1 VLITITVPGQR
12 DQNKT
17 NPGRKP
23 STKLNYT
30 MRILL
35 PLLLLLSFSLSAQR
49 PPGAGGYG
57 KPAGP
62 SIKGSIKGEVID
74 ATSGAAVEYAT
85 IVLLSADGTKQIT
98 GTVSEAGGSF
108 KLSDI
113 PTGKYQMKVSFIGY
127 EEKTLTEVETTP
139 KNPDLDLE
147 KIELGSDA
155 VLLEGIE
162 VTAKK
167 ALIEN
172 RIDKLIYNADQ
183 DATNQGGD
191 ASDVLRKVPLLSV
204 DLEGNVS
211 LRGSQNLQ
219 ILINGRPSTIFAS
232 SIADALKS
240 IPSDQI
246 KSVEVITTP
255 GAKYDGE
262 GSGGIINIITKRKEA
277 QGFTGTVNSS
287 IGNLQNNGGLNLNAL
302 FGRFGLNGGMN
313 SFWSWK
319 RDAENEFLRTDLL
332 NGSPIRELSQG
343 GVSKSGVL
351 GLNGNLGAFYD
362 FNAYN
367 SINFSGRYN
376 QFRRTNEGTTSG
388 LLNNLTSGE
397 LINFSRFND
406 GLSSNSGFDGTL
418 DYRKTFP
425 DQKYRELVF
434 AFQLSGQNTLT
445 ENEVDQTGDIERY
458 QRDLINENDGLNLE
472 YTGQVDYVH
481 PVNDKLKIE
490 TGVKAVL
497 RRIDSDYFTR
507 VRENDGA
514 EFETDTRLTDLFQYD
529 QDVTAAYLS
538 ANIGLG
544 DNWGVQAGARY
555 ERTTIGG
562 EFVSENPEFNN
573 EYNNFLPSII
583 VNRKLNQF
591 SNLKASYTQ
600 RIQRPSLSFINP
612 FTAIADPNTLQL
624 GNPDLEPELV
634 DQYEITYNTY
644 VKGIVINASIY
655 LRRTSD
661 LIEPFL
667 NLAEDGISSTTTFL
681 NIGESDTYGT
691 NVFTTFKLWKKVQ
704 LRFNVNYGRYNGTGL
719 VGGERLERSANLLSG
734 NAGGSYS
741 LNDKISFDFFAFGR
755 AARQNLQG
763 SNPAFSLFG
772 IGGKYQISERT
783 SLGFR
788 IIEPLAANKVFE
800 SDLAGPTF
808 RQVSSFTIPFRSV
821 GLSFSHKFGQI
832 DFKAQNRRSR
842 VKNDD
847 QKEGQGNQQF

>member
-1 VLITITVPGQR
+1 MKFYLP
-12 DQNKT
+12 
-17 NPGRKP
+17 
-23 STKLNYT
+23 
-30 MRILL
+30 ILM
-35 PLLLLLSFSLSAQR
+35 LLSISLSAQY
-49 PPGAGGYG
+49 PSAGGPP
-57 KPAGP
+57 K
-62 SIKGSIKGEVID
+62 IKGFIKGEVID
-74 ATSGAAVEYAT
+74 ATEGIAVEYAT
-85 IVLLSADGTKQIT
+85 IVLLSADGSKQIT
-98 GTVSEAGGSF
+98 GTVSEAGGAF
-108 KLSDI
+108 KLPDV
-113 PTGKYQMKVSFIGY
+113 PAGKYQMKVSFIGY
-127 EEKTLTEVETTP
+127 KETVVPDVETTP
-139 KNPDLDLE
+139 KSPDLDLGQI
-147 KIELGSDA
+147 KLGTDA
-155 VLLEGIE
+155 VVLEGVE
-162 VTAKK
+162 VVAEK

-172 RIDKLIYNADQ
+172 RIDKMVYNADQ

-191 ASDVLRKVPLLSV
+191 ATDLLRKVPLLSV
-204 DLEGNVS
+204 DLNGNVS

-262 GSGGIINIITKRKEA
+262 GSGGIINIITKKKEA

-287 IGNLQNNGGLNLNAL
+287 IGNLQNNAGLNLNAL
-302 FGRFGLNGGMN
+302 FGRFGLNGGVN

-319 RDAENEFLRTDLL
+319 RDADNVFLRTDLVD
-332 NGSPIRELSQG
+332 GAPVRELSQA
-343 GVSKSGVL
+343 GVSESGFL

-367 SINFSGRYN
+367 SINLSGRYN
-376 QFRRTNEGTTSG
+376 QFRRTNEGLTNG
-388 LLNNLTSGE
+388 LLNNFTAGE
-397 LINFSRFND
+397 MIDFSRFND
-406 GLSSNSGFDGTL
+406 GLNRNSGFDGTL

-425 DQKYRELVF
+425 DQKDRELVF

-445 ENEVDQTGDIERY
+445 ENEVDQNGDLSIY
-458 QRDLINENDGLNLE
+458 QRDLLNENDGLNLE
-472 YTGQVDYVH
+472 YTGQIDYVH
-481 PVNDKLKIE
+481 PVSDKVKIE

-497 RRIDSDYFTR
+497 RRIDSDYLTR
-507 VRENDGA
+507 VKENDQSA
-514 EFETDTRLTDLFQYD
+514 FETDDRLTDFFQYD
-529 QDVTAAYLS
+529 QDVTAVYLS
-538 ANIGLG
+538 SNFSLG
-544 DNWGVQAGARY
+544 KKWGIQAGARY

-562 EFVSENPEFNN
+562 EFASENPSFKN

-583 VNRKLNQF
+583 VNRKLSPF
-591 SNLKASYTQ
+591 SNLKASFTQ

-612 FTAIADPNTLQL
+612 FTAIADPNTLQI

-634 DQYEITYNTY
+634 DQYEVAYNTY
-644 VKGIVINASIY
+644 IKGIVINASVY

-667 NLAEDGISSTTTFL
+667 NLDDDGISSTTTFL

-704 LRFNVNYGRYNGTGL
+704 LRFNVNYGRYNGSGL

-755 AARQNLQG
+755 AAQQNLQG
-763 SNPAFSLFG
+763 SNPAFSIFG

-783 SLGFR
+783 SLGLR
-788 IIEPLAANKVFE
+788 IIEPFAPNKVFE

-821 GLSFSHKFGQI
+821 GISFSHKFGQI

-847 QKEGQGNQQF
+847 QKEGEGNREF

>member
-1 VLITITVPGQR
+1 MKFI
-12 DQNKT
+12 
-17 NPGRKP
+17 
-23 STKLNYT
+23 
-30 MRILL
+30 L
-35 PLLLLLSFSLSAQR
+35 PLFLLLSISLSAQR
-49 PPGAGGYG
+49 PAGAGGFV

-62 SIKGSIKGEVID
+62 SIKGSIKGEVVD
-74 ATSGAAVEYAT
+74 AKGGAAVEYAT
-85 IVLLSADGTKQIT
+85 IVLLTADGSKQIT
-98 GTVSEAGGSF
+98 GTVSEAGGAF
-108 KLSDI
+108 KLSDV
-113 PTGKYQMKVSFIGY
+113 PAGKYQMKVSFIGY
-127 EEKTLTEVETTP
+127 EEVSVPGVETTP
-139 KNPDLDLE
+139 KNPDLDLGQI
-147 KIELGSDA
+147 KLGEDA
-155 VLLEGIE
+155 VVLEGVE
-162 VTAKK
+162 VVAEKV
-167 ALIEN
+167 LVEN
-172 RIDKLIYNADQ
+172 RIDKTVYNADQ

-204 DLEGNVS
+204 DLNGNVS

-262 GSGGIINIITKRKEA
+262 GSGGIINIITKKKEA

-287 IGNLQNNGGLNLNAL
+287 IGNLQNNAGLNLNAL

-313 SFWSWK
+313 GFWSWN
-319 RDAENEFLRTDLL
+319 RDANNEFLRTDLL
-332 NGSPIRELSQG
+332 NGRPIRELSQG
-343 GVSKSGVL
+343 GTTESGFL

-367 SINFSGRYN
+367 SINLSGRYN
-376 QFRRTNEGTTSG
+376 QFRRTNEGLTTG
-388 LLNNLTSGE
+388 LLNNLSAGE
-397 LINFSRFND
+397 MIDFSRFND
-406 GLSSNSGFDGTL
+406 GLNRNSGFDGTL

-425 DQKYRELVF
+425 DQKDRELVF

-445 ENEVDQTGDIERY
+445 ENEVDQTGDIAQY
-458 QRDLINENDGLNLE
+458 QRDIINENDGLNLE
-472 YTGQVDYVH
+472 YTGQIDYVH
-481 PVNDKLKIE
+481 PVSDKFKIE
-490 TGVKAVL
+490 TGIKAVL

-507 VRENDGA
+507 VKQNDDA
-514 EFETDTRLTDLFQYD
+514 AFETDDRLTDLFQYD
-529 QDVTAAYLS
+529 QDVSAAYVS
-538 ANIGLG
+538 TNVGLG
-544 DNWGVQAGARY
+544 DKWGVQVGARY
-555 ERTTIGG
+555 ERTVIGG
-562 EFVSENPEFNN
+562 EFASENPEFEN

-583 VNRKLNQF
+583 VNRKLSAF
-591 SNLKASYTQ
+591 SNLKGSYTR

-612 FTAIADPNTLQL
+612 FTTIADPNTLQL

-634 DQYEITYNTY
+634 DQYEIAYNTY
-644 VKGIVINASIY
+644 IKGVVINASVY

-667 NLAEDGISSTTTFL
+667 QLDDNGITSTTTFL

-704 LRFNVNYGRYNGTGL
+704 LRFNVNYGRYNGSGL
-719 VGGERLERSANLLSG
+719 VGGQRLERSANLLSG
-734 NAGGSYS
+734 NGGGSYK

-763 SNPAFSLFG
+763 RNPAFSLLG
-772 IGGKYQISERT
+772 IGGKYQFSKRT

-788 IIEPLAANKVFE
+788 IIEPFAPDKVFE

-808 RQVSSFTIPFRSV
+808 RQVSSFSVPFRSV
-821 GLSFSHKFGQI
+821 GISFSHKFGQI

-842 VKNDD
+842 VKNTD
-847 QKEGQGNQQF
+847 QKEGEGNQQF

>member
-1 VLITITVPGQR
+1 
-12 DQNKT
+12 
-17 NPGRKP
+17 
-23 STKLNYT
+23 
-30 MRILL
+30 M
-35 PLLLLLSFSLSAQR
+35 LLSISLSAQY
-49 PPGAGGYG
+49 PSAGGPP
-57 KPAGP
+57 K
-62 SIKGSIKGEVID
+62 IKGFIKGEVID
-74 ATSGAAVEYAT
+74 ATEGIAVEYAT
-85 IVLLSADGTKQIT
+85 IVLLSADGSKQIT
-98 GTVSEAGGSF
+98 GTVSEAGGAF
-108 KLSDI
+108 KLPDV
-113 PTGKYQMKVSFIGY
+113 PAGKYQMKVSFIGY
-127 EEKTLTEVETTP
+127 KETVVPDVETTP
-139 KNPDLDLE
+139 KSPDLDLGQI
-147 KIELGSDA
+147 KLGTDA
-155 VLLEGIE
+155 VVLEGVE
-162 VTAKK
+162 VVAEK

-172 RIDKLIYNADQ
+172 RIDKMVYNADQ

-191 ASDVLRKVPLLSV
+191 ATDLLRKVPLLSV
-204 DLEGNVS
+204 DLNGNVS

-262 GSGGIINIITKRKEA
+262 GSGGIINIITKKKEA

-287 IGNLQNNGGLNLNAL
+287 IGNLQNNAGLNLNAL
-302 FGRFGLNGGMN
+302 FGRFGLNGGVN

-319 RDAENEFLRTDLL
+319 RDADNVFLRTDLVD
-332 NGSPIRELSQG
+332 GAPVRELSQA
-343 GVSKSGVL
+343 GVSESGFL

-367 SINFSGRYN
+367 SINLSGRYN
-376 QFRRTNEGTTSG
+376 QFRRTNEGLTNG
-388 LLNNLTSGE
+388 LLNNFTAGE
-397 LINFSRFND
+397 MIDFSRFND
-406 GLSSNSGFDGTL
+406 GLNRNSGFDGTL

-425 DQKYRELVF
+425 DQKDRELVF

-445 ENEVDQTGDIERY
+445 ENEVDQNGDLSIY
-458 QRDLINENDGLNLE
+458 QRDLLNENDGLNLE
-472 YTGQVDYVH
+472 YTGQIDYVH
-481 PVNDKLKIE
+481 PVSDKVKIE

-497 RRIDSDYFTR
+497 RRIDSDYLTR
-507 VRENDGA
+507 VKENDQSA
-514 EFETDTRLTDLFQYD
+514 FETDDRLTDFFQYD
-529 QDVTAAYLS
+529 QDVTAVYLS
-538 ANIGLG
+538 SNFSLG
-544 DNWGVQAGARY
+544 KKWGIQAGARY

-562 EFVSENPEFNN
+562 EFASENPSFKN

-583 VNRKLNQF
+583 VNRKLSPF
-591 SNLKASYTQ
+591 SNLKASFTQ

-612 FTAIADPNTLQL
+612 FTAIADPNTLQI

-634 DQYEITYNTY
+634 DQYEVAYNTY
-644 VKGIVINASIY
+644 IKGIVINASVY

-667 NLAEDGISSTTTFL
+667 NLDDDGISSTTTFL

-704 LRFNVNYGRYNGTGL
+704 LRFNVNYGRYNGSGL

-755 AARQNLQG
+755 AAQQNLQG
-763 SNPAFSLFG
+763 SNPAFSIFG

-783 SLGFR
+783 SLGLR
-788 IIEPLAANKVFE
+788 IIEPFAPNKVFE

-821 GLSFSHKFGQI
+821 GISFSHKFGQI

-847 QKEGQGNQQF
+847 QKEGEGNREF